1 MKRKKL
7 TLGYVCILFLVFS
20 SCISSVFAGFKLGD
34 SSLPVD
40 EDDFITYDFDDNI
53 AEPVRIKVEF
63 VKMFQKHE
71 IISTLVANITVSE
84 LNSSTHSYKVL
95 TVDNMK
101 YQNQTCL
108 IYNKTHQY
116 FRYEQYMNN
125 LLVYGYGGYYV
136 IPDDPVDINIVREF
150 IESYTAWTAIISDN
164 TVTIDIANDQAI
176 LTYNQQGILIKEEI
190 KSNNVV
196 ISTLTLTLVENEADL
211 DFRLLVSISVITVVA
226 VGFIIGI
233 IFYKKSR

>member
-1 MKRKKL
+1 MKCKKL

-20 SCISSVFAGFKLGD
+20 SCISPVFAGFKIGD

-40 EDDFITYDFDDNI
+40 EDDFIIYDFDDNI
-53 AEPVRIKVEF
+53 ADPMRIKVVF
-63 VKMFQKHE
+63 VKMFQRHD

-84 LNSSTHSYKVL
+84 LNSSTNSYKVL

-116 FRYEQYMNN
+116 FRYEQCMNK
-125 LLVYGYGGYYV
+125 LLVLGYGGYYI

-164 TVTIDIANDQAI
+164 TVTIDIANDQVI

-196 ISTLTLTLVENEADL
+196 ISTLTLIENKTDP
-211 DFRLLVSISVITVVA
+211 DFWLIVSISVITVVA

-233 IFYKKSR
+233 VFYKKSR

>member
-40 EDDFITYDFDDNI
+40 EDDFIIYDFNDNV

-63 VKMFQKHE
+63 VKMFQKHD
-71 IISTLVANITVSE
+71 IISTLVSNITVSE
-84 LNSSTHSYKVL
+84 LNSSINSYKVL

-125 LLVYGYGGYYV
+125 LLVHGYGGYYI

-196 ISTLTLTLVENEADL
+196 ISTLTLIENEDDL

>member
-20 SCISSVFAGFKLGD
+20 SCISPVFAGFKIGD

-40 EDDFITYDFDDNI
+40 EDDFIIYDFDDNI
-53 AEPVRIKVEF
+53 ADPVRIKVVF
-63 VKMFQKHE
+63 VKMFQRHD

-84 LNSSTHSYKVL
+84 LNSSTNSYKVL

-108 IYNKTHQY
+108 IYNKTQQY

-125 LLVYGYGGYYV
+125 LLEHGYGGYYI
-136 IPDDPVDINIVREF
+136 IPDDPVDKNIVREF

-196 ISTLTLTLVENEADL
+196 ISTLTLVENEADL

>member
-20 SCISSVFAGFKLGD
+20 SCISPVFAGFKLGD

-40 EDDFITYDFDDNI
+40 EDDFIIYDFDDNI
-53 AEPVRIKVEF
+53 VDPLRLKVEF
-63 VKMFQKHE
+63 VKMFQNHS

-84 LNSSTHSYKVL
+84 LNSSTNSYKVL

-116 FRYEQYMNN
+116 FRYEQYTNN
-125 LLVYGYGGYYV
+125 LLEHGYGGYYI

-164 TVTIDIANDQAI
+164 TVTIDIANNQAI

-196 ISTLTLTLVENEADL
+196 ISTLTLIENEADL
-211 DFRLLVSISVITVVA
+211 DFRLLISISVITVVA